1 MAAAKQ
7 YKLIITM
14 PASMSLERR
23 IILRAFRAE
32 LVLTGPAKGM
42 KGATHYET
50 TGPEL
55 WKGSGGKI
63 GALVSGIGTGG
74 TITGAGKG
82 ASCKETRECW
92 KAHRCKFNF
101 GSVSPAK

>member
-1 MAAAKQ
+1 MLFSDAEEKGLITLGKSVLVESTSGNTGIGLAFMAAAKQ

-42 KGATHYET
+42 KGA
-50 TGPEL
+50 
-55 WKGSGGKI
+55 
-63 GALVSGIGTGG
+63 VQ
-74 TITGAGKG
+74 
-82 ASCKETRECW
+82 
-92 KAHRCKFNF
+92 KAEAIL
-101 GSVSPAK
+101 AKTPNAYILQQF